1 MDNELCRN
9 INIQL
14 KEENIKMR
22 YENLLLQKEI
32 EHLKYV
38 LVESQKIKN
47 FFSMSDKNIILRENN
62 KLLAER
68 ITQLQNRPIEKI
80 VETKPE
86 KSNQNKVDIPLSL
99 PSTLKPA
106 YSSMVKNVTES
117 GPSSRNTQTTT
128 NNKKNFKIELKSN
141 QKLTP
146 TKTIANQEVKKI
158 QGNQQHNQTTSKQ
171 KRETTLL
178 YIEDEISE
186 SKEEQQSPKV
196 KIQQEREN
204 WREVV
209 KKRNPKQTRPVPIK
223 GAMDK
228 FSLTIAEQ
236 QSCLFLSGLDPDI
249 EPEEVKEYIDTTF
262 KMSSKC
268 EKMKTKK
275 DRFKSSFK
283 VYVPTDSKQQVLNEN
298 MWERNSNQPFSTH
311 QTKLQQRSESEMASF
326 LRELY
331 NTIIKCSECQEH
343 FFGTSI
349 YTTKIGDYFTCGK
362 CVAKKIT
369 ERKTFFGAR
378 KTGIHLPCPSYH
390 YGCGEVL
397 PKEEMDEHK
406 EDCAYGFTC
415 CTSFSSCVDVF
426 HYNDVEEHYKMKHP
440 ECIRNSATQNYV
452 YTSRRSSVYEKGF
465 VIISAFGYRFKIIWR
480 ANLISYKLYY
490 LGFNFGFVDNS
501 MKRSSCSIF

>member
-1 MDNELCRN
+1 MAESVNDALDQCSQEGTDSEVKNSQKKQKYYKCCAKKAYTSFICKNCGAPFHDSCARRLIEKKGLSFMDEVYVKCCEKPASEMDNELSEN

-38 LVESQKIKN
+38 LVESQKNKELLFN
-47 FFSMSDKNIILRENN
+47 EMSDKNIILRKNK

-80 VETKPE
+80 METKPE

-128 NNKKNFKIELKSN
+128 NNKQNLKIELQSN

-146 TKTIANQEVKKI
+146 TKTITNQEVKKI

-178 YIEDEISE
+178 YIKDEISE

-249 EPEEVKEYIDTTF
+249 GPEEVKEYIDTTF
-262 KMSSKC
+262 KISSKC

-298 MWERNSNQPFSTH
+298 MWGKGIVINHFLHIRRNFN
-311 QTKLQQRSESEMASF
+311 
-326 LRELY
+326 REV
-331 NTIIKCSECQEH
+331 NPVT
-343 FFGTSI
+343 
-349 YTTKIGDYFTCGK
+349 
-362 CVAKKIT
+362 A
-369 ERKTFFGAR
+369 
-378 KTGIHLPCPSYH
+378 
-390 YGCGEVL
+390 
-397 PKEEMDEHK
+397 
-406 EDCAYGFTC
+406 
-415 CTSFSSCVDVF
+415 
-426 HYNDVEEHYKMKHP
+426 
-440 ECIRNSATQNYV
+440 
-452 YTSRRSSVYEKGF
+452 
-465 VIISAFGYRFKIIWR
+465 
-480 ANLISYKLYY
+480 
-490 LGFNFGFVDNS
+490 
-501 MKRSSCSIF
+501 

>member
-1 MDNELCRN
+1 MDEVYVKCCEKSASEMDNELSQN

-38 LVESQKIKN
+38 LVESQKNKELLFN
-47 FFSMSDKNIILRENN
+47 KMSDKNIILRENN

-128 NNKKNFKIELKSN
+128 NNKQNLKIELQSN

-146 TKTIANQEVKKI
+146 TKTITNQEVKKI

-196 KIQQEREN
+196 NIQQEREN

-223 GAMDK
+223 GAMEK

-262 KMSSKC
+262 KIRQIQKLLQGIC
-268 EKMKTKK
+268 
-275 DRFKSSFK
+275 
-283 VYVPTDSKQQVLNEN
+283 TD
-298 MWERNSNQPFSTH
+298 
-311 QTKLQQRSESEMASF
+311 
-326 LRELY
+326 
-331 NTIIKCSECQEH
+331 
-343 FFGTSI
+343 
-349 YTTKIGDYFTCGK
+349 
-362 CVAKKIT
+362 
-369 ERKTFFGAR
+369 
-378 KTGIHLPCPSYH
+378 
-390 YGCGEVL
+390 
-397 PKEEMDEHK
+397 
-406 EDCAYGFTC
+406 
-415 CTSFSSCVDVF
+415 
-426 HYNDVEEHYKMKHP
+426 
-440 ECIRNSATQNYV
+440 
-452 YTSRRSSVYEKGF
+452 
-465 VIISAFGYRFKIIWR
+465 
-480 ANLISYKLYY
+480 
-490 LGFNFGFVDNS
+490 
-501 MKRSSCSIF
+501 

>member
-1 MDNELCRN
+1 MAESVNDTLDQCSQEGTDSEVKNSQKKQKYYKCCAKKAYTSFICKNCGAPFHDSCARRLIEKKGLSFMDEVYVKCCEKPASEMDNELSQN

-38 LVESQKIKN
+38 LVESQK
-47 FFSMSDKNIILRENN
+47 N
-62 KLLAER
+62 KELLFNEM
-68 ITQLQNRPIEKI
+68 K
-80 VETKPE
+80 
-86 KSNQNKVDIPLSL
+86 
-99 PSTLKPA
+99 
-106 YSSMVKNVTES
+106 
-117 GPSSRNTQTTT
+117 
-128 NNKKNFKIELKSN
+128 
-141 QKLTP
+141 
-146 TKTIANQEVKKI
+146 VKKI

-223 GAMDK
+223 GAMEK

-262 KMSSKC
+262 KISSKC

-298 MWERNSNQPFSTH
+298 MWERDSNQPFSTH
-311 QTKLQQRSESEMASF
+311 QTKLQQRSESGNC
-326 LRELY
+326 LNILHQ
-331 NTIIKCSECQEH
+331 NIQCIKTN
-343 FFGTSI
+343 F
-349 YTTKIGDYFTCGK
+349 
-362 CVAKKIT
+362 
-369 ERKTFFGAR
+369 RK
-378 KTGIHLPCPSYH
+378 SN
-390 YGCGEVL
+390 
-397 PKEEMDEHK
+397 
-406 EDCAYGFTC
+406 
-415 CTSFSSCVDVF
+415 SSST
-426 HYNDVEEHYKMKHP
+426 H
-440 ECIRNSATQNYV
+440 SQ
-452 YTSRRSSVYEKGF
+452 RSQ
-465 VIISAFGYRFKIIWR
+465 
-480 ANLISYKLYY
+480 
-490 LGFNFGFVDNS
+490 
-501 MKRSSCSIF
+501 M

>member
-1 MDNELCRN
+1 MA
-9 INIQL
+9 
-14 KEENIKMR
+14 
-22 YENLLLQKEI
+22 
-32 EHLKYV
+32 
-38 LVESQKIKN
+38 ESVNDALDQCSQEGTDSK
-47 FFSMSDKNIILRENN
+47 FYG
-62 KLLAER
+62 
-68 ITQLQNRPIEKI
+68 Q
-80 VETKPE
+80 
-86 KSNQNKVDIPLSL
+86 
-99 PSTLKPA
+99 
-106 YSSMVKNVTES
+106 NVTES

-128 NNKKNFKIELKSN
+128 NNKRNLNIELQSN

-146 TKTIANQEVKKI
+146 TKTITNQEVKKI

-262 KMSSKC
+262 KISSKC

-298 MWERNSNQPFSTH
+298 MWGKGIVINHFLHIRRNFNREVNPFHHLKGYILLSQLFSDYVEKLADISRSTRGVVVLLSDKPSAMRILEDAKRLNMMDGHFVWLWIDTSANISFRNVTDDEKEKDNKNRKEAEVDDRTKRSLSESDLSDMNINYLLRNDRYLLFNRNYYGVETSKLKKSRSQEKSIFNVKIDNQTELPSGLLYLRPLPIKVDRHLVKGAVRLLAVALKMVLNGSSDIFRELKHRHFSTSCWRPLENVERNLS
-311 QTKLQQRSESEMASF
+311 
-326 LRELY
+326 
-331 NTIIKCSECQEH
+331 
-343 FFGTSI
+343 
-349 YTTKIGDYFTCGK
+349 YT
-362 CVAKKIT
+362 
-369 ERKTFFGAR
+369 
-378 KTGIHLPCPSYH
+378 
-390 YGCGEVL
+390 
-397 PKEEMDEHK
+397 
-406 EDCAYGFTC
+406 
-415 CTSFSSCVDVF
+415 
-426 HYNDVEEHYKMKHP
+426 
-440 ECIRNSATQNYV
+440 
-452 YTSRRSSVYEKGF
+452 
-465 VIISAFGYRFKIIWR
+465 
-480 ANLISYKLYY
+480 
-490 LGFNFGFVDNS
+490 LG
-501 MKRSSCSIF
+501 R

>member
-1 MDNELCRN
+1 
-9 INIQL
+9 
-14 KEENIKMR
+14 
-22 YENLLLQKEI
+22 
-32 EHLKYV
+32 
-38 LVESQKIKN
+38 
-47 FFSMSDKNIILRENN
+47 MSDKNIILRENN

-128 NNKKNFKIELKSN
+128 NNKQNLKIELKSN

-178 YIEDEISE
+178 YNEDEISE

-298 MWERNSNQPFSTH
+298 MWGKGIVINHFLHIRRNFN
-311 QTKLQQRSESEMASF
+311 
-326 LRELY
+326 REV
-331 NTIIKCSECQEH
+331 NPVT
-343 FFGTSI
+343 
-349 YTTKIGDYFTCGK
+349 
-362 CVAKKIT
+362 A
-369 ERKTFFGAR
+369 
-378 KTGIHLPCPSYH
+378 
-390 YGCGEVL
+390 
-397 PKEEMDEHK
+397 
-406 EDCAYGFTC
+406 
-415 CTSFSSCVDVF
+415 
-426 HYNDVEEHYKMKHP
+426 
-440 ECIRNSATQNYV
+440 
-452 YTSRRSSVYEKGF
+452 
-465 VIISAFGYRFKIIWR
+465 
-480 ANLISYKLYY
+480 
-490 LGFNFGFVDNS
+490 
-501 MKRSSCSIF
+501 

>member
-1 MDNELCRN
+1 MDEVYVKCCEKPASEMDNELSQN

-38 LVESQKIKN
+38 LVESQKNKELL
-47 FFSMSDKNIILRENN
+47 SSEMSDKNIILRENN

-68 ITQLQNRPIEKI
+68 ITQLQKRPIEKI

-99 PSTLKPA
+99 PSTLEPA

-128 NNKKNFKIELKSN
+128 NNKQNLKIELQSN

-146 TKTIANQEVKKI
+146 TKTITNQEVKKI

-262 KMSSKC
+262 KISSKC

-298 MWERNSNQPFSTH
+298 MWE
-311 QTKLQQRSESEMASF
+311 
-326 LRELY
+326 
-331 NTIIKCSECQEH
+331 
-343 FFGTSI
+343 
-349 YTTKIGDYFTCGK
+349 
-362 CVAKKIT
+362 
-369 ERKTFFGAR
+369 
-378 KTGIHLPCPSYH
+378 
-390 YGCGEVL
+390 
-397 PKEEMDEHK
+397 
-406 EDCAYGFTC
+406 
-415 CTSFSSCVDVF
+415 
-426 HYNDVEEHYKMKHP
+426 
-440 ECIRNSATQNYV
+440 
-452 YTSRRSSVYEKGF
+452 KG
-465 VIISAFGYRFKIIWR
+465 
-480 ANLISYKLYY
+480 
-490 LGFNFGFVDNS
+490 
-501 MKRSSCSIF
+501 

>member
-1 MDNELCRN
+1 MAESVNDALDQCSQEGTDSEVKNSQKKQKYYKCCAKKAYTSFICKNCGAPFHDSCARRLIEKKGLSFMDEVYVKCCEKPASEMDNELSQN

-14 KEENIKMR
+14 KEENIKM
-22 YENLLLQKEI
+22 
-32 EHLKYV
+32 
-38 LVESQKIKN
+38 
-47 FFSMSDKNIILRENN
+47 
-62 KLLAER
+62 
-68 ITQLQNRPIEKI
+68 
-80 VETKPE
+80 
-86 KSNQNKVDIPLSL
+86 
-99 PSTLKPA
+99 
-106 YSSMVKNVTES
+106 SSMVKNVTES

-128 NNKKNFKIELKSN
+128 NNKQNLKIELQSN

-146 TKTIANQEVKKI
+146 TKTITNQEVKKI

-223 GAMDK
+223 GEMDK

-262 KMSSKC
+262 KISSKC

-298 MWERNSNQPFSTH
+298 MWERDSNQPFSTH
-311 QTKLQQRSESEMASF
+311 QTKLQQRSESAS
-326 LRELY
+326 
-331 NTIIKCSECQEH
+331 
-343 FFGTSI
+343 
-349 YTTKIGDYFTCGK
+349 
-362 CVAKKIT
+362 KK
-369 ERKTFFGAR
+369 
-378 KTGIHLPCPSYH
+378 
-390 YGCGEVL
+390 
-397 PKEEMDEHK
+397 
-406 EDCAYGFTC
+406 
-415 CTSFSSCVDVF
+415 
-426 HYNDVEEHYKMKHP
+426 
-440 ECIRNSATQNYV
+440 
-452 YTSRRSSVYEKGF
+452 
-465 VIISAFGYRFKIIWR
+465 
-480 ANLISYKLYY
+480 KL
-490 LGFNFGFVDNS
+490 DNS
-501 MKRSSCSIF
+501 TNDEQEELSRTLTGDLHNPHSRLPSTSSNPDYMGHQNHDVQ

>member
-1 MDNELCRN
+1 MAESVNDALDQCSQEDTDSEAYTSFICKNCGAPFHDSCARRLIEKKGLSFMDEVYVKCCEKPASEMDNELSQN

-38 LVESQKIKN
+38 LVESQKNKELLFN
-47 FFSMSDKNIILRENN
+47 EMSDKNIILRENN

-117 GPSSRNTQTTT
+117 GPSSRNTQTTI
-128 NNKKNFKIELKSN
+128 NNKQNPKIELQSN

-146 TKTIANQEVKKI
+146 TKTITNQEVKKI
-158 QGNQQHNQTTSKQ
+158 Q
-171 KRETTLL
+171 
-178 YIEDEISE
+178 DEISE

-262 KMSSKC
+262 KISSKC

-283 VYVPTDSKQQVLNEN
+283 VYVPTDSNNK
-298 MWERNSNQPFSTH
+298 F
-311 QTKLQQRSESEMASF
+311 
-326 LRELY
+326 
-331 NTIIKCSECQEH
+331 
-343 FFGTSI
+343 
-349 YTTKIGDYFTCGK
+349 
-362 CVAKKIT
+362 
-369 ERKTFFGAR
+369 
-378 KTGIHLPCPSYH
+378 
-390 YGCGEVL
+390 
-397 PKEEMDEHK
+397 
-406 EDCAYGFTC
+406 
-415 CTSFSSCVDVF
+415 
-426 HYNDVEEHYKMKHP
+426 
-440 ECIRNSATQNYV
+440 
-452 YTSRRSSVYEKGF
+452 
-465 VIISAFGYRFKIIWR
+465 
-480 ANLISYKLYY
+480 
-490 LGFNFGFVDNS
+490 
-501 MKRSSCSIF
+501 

>member
-1 MDNELCRN
+1 
-9 INIQL
+9 
-14 KEENIKMR
+14 
-22 YENLLLQKEI
+22 
-32 EHLKYV
+32 
-38 LVESQKIKN
+38 
-47 FFSMSDKNIILRENN
+47 
-62 KLLAER
+62 
-68 ITQLQNRPIEKI
+68 
-80 VETKPE
+80 
-86 KSNQNKVDIPLSL
+86 
-99 PSTLKPA
+99 TLKPA

-128 NNKKNFKIELKSN
+128 NNKQNLKIELQSN

-146 TKTIANQEVKKI
+146 TKTITNQEVKKI
-158 QGNQQHNQTTSKQ
+158 KGNQQHNQTTSKQ

-262 KMSSKC
+262 KISSKC

-298 MWERNSNQPFSTH
+298 MWGKGIVINHFLHIRRNFN
-311 QTKLQQRSESEMASF
+311 
-326 LRELY
+326 REV
-331 NTIIKCSECQEH
+331 NPVT
-343 FFGTSI
+343 
-349 YTTKIGDYFTCGK
+349 
-362 CVAKKIT
+362 A
-369 ERKTFFGAR
+369 
-378 KTGIHLPCPSYH
+378 
-390 YGCGEVL
+390 
-397 PKEEMDEHK
+397 
-406 EDCAYGFTC
+406 
-415 CTSFSSCVDVF
+415 
-426 HYNDVEEHYKMKHP
+426 
-440 ECIRNSATQNYV
+440 
-452 YTSRRSSVYEKGF
+452 
-465 VIISAFGYRFKIIWR
+465 
-480 ANLISYKLYY
+480 
-490 LGFNFGFVDNS
+490 
-501 MKRSSCSIF
+501 